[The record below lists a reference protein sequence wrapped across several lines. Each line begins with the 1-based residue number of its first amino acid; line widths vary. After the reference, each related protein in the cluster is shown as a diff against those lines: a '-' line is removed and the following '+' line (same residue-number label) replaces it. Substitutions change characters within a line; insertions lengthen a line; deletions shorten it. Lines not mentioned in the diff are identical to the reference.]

1 MKRLIIALFTVIAM
15 SLTSVAFAAGTTTAI
30 EKAKAN
36 SIQEDR
42 IETIIEN
49 AVNKHIANIGNEEG
63 ASDIMDSIGEILA
76 IIGIFG
82 MPFIMVILI
91 VAISMKNETKRR
103 QIKYEMVNKA
113 IEHGYQL
120 PEYVFRDENKEN
132 RKKNPMNIA
141 IYSIAIGLAL
151 MIFGIIKGNVNIT
164 ILSMVPLLIG
174 GGQIALYI
182 IENRKNNK
190 MEEDNKPAGKEDAEQ
205 I

>member
-1 MKRLIIALFTVIAM
+1 MKKLIIALFTVIAM
-15 SLTSVAFAAGTTTAI
+15 SLTSVAYAAGTTTTI
-30 EKAKAN
+30 EKAGAD

-49 AVNKHIANIGNEEG
+49 AVNKHIGNIRNEEN
-63 ASDIMDSIGEILA
+63 ASDIIGSIGEILA

-82 MPFIMVILI
+82 MPFIMIILI

-103 QIKYEMVNKA
+103 QIKYDMVNKA

-120 PEYVFRDENKEN
+120 PEYVFSDENKNN

-141 IYSIAIGLAL
+141 IYSIAIGLML
-151 MIFGIIKGNVNIT
+151 LLFGIIKSNVNIT
-164 ILSMVPLLIG
+164 ILSIVPLLIG
-174 GGQIALYI
+174 CGQIVLYI
-182 IENRKNNK
+182 IENRKNKK
-190 MEEDNKPAGKEDAEQ
+190 MEEDNKPDGKEDAEQ